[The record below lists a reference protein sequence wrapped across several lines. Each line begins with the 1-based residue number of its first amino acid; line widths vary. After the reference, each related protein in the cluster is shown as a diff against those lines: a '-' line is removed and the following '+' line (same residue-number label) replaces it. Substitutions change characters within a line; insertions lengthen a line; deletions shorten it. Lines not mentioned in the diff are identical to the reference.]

1 MMQKLTLLTIARPG
15 VFGATDTSHRMFMQ
29 RRGVSTQREY
39 ENPEHNF
46 FVIETPNGRWDVT
59 IGDKVRQTFAHYQG
73 RQAVEEYI
81 QGRTGVAFRFAEETL
96 AYCFSNSQLS
106 PIAKDDLFLSPL
118 RYEPG
123 SDTIRHVPTNI
134 CVTAFEDGKFEVPIL
149 DVDKAA
155 APYLG
160 AVVKALNAGF
170 HSCDTAQGNDHCKR
184 RLAWLAGAYLLQ
196 DTPGKHVVA
205 VLARDMA
212 SPVRV
217 PLH

>member
-1 MMQKLTLLTIARPG
+1 MIQQLTILTPG

-29 RRGVSTQREY
+29 RRGISMQREY
-39 ENPEHNF
+39 QNREHNF
-46 FVIETPNGRWDVT
+46 FVIEAPNGRWEVT
-59 IGDKVRQTFAHYQG
+59 TGDKDRETFAHYQG
-73 RQAVEEYI
+73 RQVVEEYI
-81 QGRTGVAFRFAEETL
+81 RGKTGVAFRFAAETL
-96 AYCFSNSQLS
+96 AYCFTGQPS
-106 PIAKDDLFLSPL
+106 AVEKDDLFLSPM

-134 CVTAFEDGKFEVPIL
+134 CVTAFEDGKFASPIL

-160 AVVKALNAGF
+160 AVTKALNAGF

-196 DTPGKHVVA
+196 DAPGEHVVA